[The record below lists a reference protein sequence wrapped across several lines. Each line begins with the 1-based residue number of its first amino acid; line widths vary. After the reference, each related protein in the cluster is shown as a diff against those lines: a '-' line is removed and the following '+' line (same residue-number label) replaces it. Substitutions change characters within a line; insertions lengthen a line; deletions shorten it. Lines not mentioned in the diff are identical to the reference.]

1 MKLPRHSYN
10 WHRVRG
16 HELGGGVN
24 QLQDHESNTIGMFSM
39 IVMDT
44 NMSDLA
50 ADEISSFKGRQVMLQ
65 MSQSLS
71 ETILDSSEILKDDS
85 GLLFTKEKILT
96 GKRFLSSDKTTSW
109 STVSDAEL
117 DLNN

>member
-1 MKLPRHSYN
+1 
-10 WHRVRG
+10 
-16 HELGGGVN
+16 
-24 QLQDHESNTIGMFSM
+24 MFS

-50 ADEISSFKGRQVMLQ
+50 ADEISSFKGRQVMLK

-71 ETILDSSEILKDDS
+71 ETTLDSSEILKDDS

-96 GKRFLSSDKTTSW
+96 GKLFYHLTKGHRGQRFLMRSW
-109 STVSDAEL
+109 I
-117 DLNN
+117 

>member
-1 MKLPRHSYN
+1 
-10 WHRVRG
+10 
-16 HELGGGVN
+16 
-24 QLQDHESNTIGMFSM
+24 
-39 IVMDT
+39 
-44 NMSDLA
+44 MSDLG
-50 ADEISSFKGRQVMLQ
+50 ADEISSFKGRQVMLK

-71 ETILDSSEILKDDS
+71 ETTLDSSEILKDDS

-96 GKRFLSSDKTTSW
+96 GKRFLSSDKRTSW